1 MPRPEKK
8 TFGVGSRG
16 NMAAHVDVSVDV
28 RGCSLIAAV
37 GFGSSLRVK
46 AYTEEKEECV
56 SSWLRI
62 LEPFGC

>member
-1 MPRPEKK
+1 
-8 TFGVGSRG
+8 
-16 NMAAHVDVSVDV
+16 MAAHVDVSVDV
-28 RGCSLIAAV
+28 RGCSLVAAV
-37 GFGSSLRVK
+37 GFGSSRRVK